1 VEEPALGLY
10 SMRSGKDAFL
20 FRLASVLHRCGFT
33 PNMMTVLGLS
43 FGVASGITFGVSAV
57 PFAFAFG
64 FLSVFC
70 DVLDGTLA
78 RKFQL
83 ESNFGL
89 VFDSVADRTCE
100 LAVVLGALA
109 GGIIEPVGV
118 VAVVGSTMLFAFRT
132 LSYVRGF
139 KTDYVLFGRVERLV
153 FILLGLVA
161 PVASIST
168 ICFVVAGG
176 FGVVSSCQI
185 AVALWRA
192 NPKLSR

>member
-1 VEEPALGLY
+1 MAV
-10 SMRSGKDAFL
+10 
-20 FRLASVLHRCGFT
+20 HRCGFT
-33 PNMMTVLGLS
+33 PNMLTALGLC
-43 FGVASGITFGVSAV
+43 FGVSSGVMFGVRAV

-78 RKFQL
+78 RKFHM
-83 ESNFGL
+83 ESKFGL
-89 VFDSVADRTCE
+89 LFDSVADRTCE
-100 LAVVLGALA
+100 LTVILGALA
-109 GGIIEPVGV
+109 GGIIEPIGV

-153 FILLGLVA
+153 FILMGLIV
-161 PVASIST
+161 PVASVST
-168 ICFVVAGG
+168 LCFVVAGG

-185 AVALWRA
+185 AVTLWRA
-192 NPKLSR
+192 DAKFSR